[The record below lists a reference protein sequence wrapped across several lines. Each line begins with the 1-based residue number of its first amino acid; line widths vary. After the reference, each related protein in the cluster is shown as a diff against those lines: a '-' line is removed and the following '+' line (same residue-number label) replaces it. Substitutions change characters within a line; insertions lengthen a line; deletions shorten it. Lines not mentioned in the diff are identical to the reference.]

1 MLLALDGLKCVVAA
15 DDGPDLSESDVFFVL
30 PLPIPYTAHQQRP
43 ESDPMTERF
52 SCSVEISKQ
61 LFPSKS
67 NLSIWNNL
75 IRLFRISD

>member
-43 ESDPMTERF
+43 ESDPMTE
-52 SCSVEISKQ
+52 
-61 LFPSKS
+61 
-67 NLSIWNNL
+67 
-75 IRLFRISD
+75 